1 MTPSPGSPTLVL
13 VPTAVEERRIE
24 DHGGFA
30 PGLAVVALCGFGP
43 IAAAAR
49 TAQLL
54 STWRPA
60 RVVLVG
66 IAGTFDAELLP
77 IGRALAF
84 DAVAIEGIGAGEGR
98 DLAGPA
104 ALGFPQWP
112 GAGAGHD
119 PSMGS
124 EPIHDRIVLTPG
136 GVHDPERLRDPAR
149 TALLL
154 STCAASASASQAA
167 VRRERFPE
175 ALAEDMEGFAV
186 ALACS
191 LAGVP
196 CQIVRGISNV
206 VGDREPA
213 HWRIPAALAAA
224 RLCAIE
230 VLRHPRTA

>member
-1 MTPSPGSPTLVL
+1 MTLSPGSPALVL
-13 VPTAVEERRIE
+13 VPTAVEERRLE
-24 DHGGFA
+24 DHGGFEA
-30 PGLAVVALCGFGP
+30 GLGIVALCGFGP

-49 TAQLL
+49 TAELL
-54 STWRPA
+54 AALRPS

-66 IAGTFDAELLP
+66 IAGTFDPELLP

-84 DAVAIEGIGAGEGR
+84 DAVAVEGIGAGEGR
-98 DLAGPA
+98 TLAGPT

-112 GAGAGHD
+112 GVG
-119 PSMGS
+119 GS
-124 EPIHDRIVLTPG
+124 QAIHDRIVLARS
-136 GVHDPERLRDPAR
+136 HERDPVRLRDPAR

-154 STCAASASASQAA
+154 STCAASASAAQAA

-186 ALACS
+186 AFACA

-224 RLCAIE
+224 RLCALD
-230 VLRHPRTA
+230 VLRHPGSSA

>member
-1 MTPSPGSPTLVL
+1 MAPSPGSPTLIL
-13 VPTAVEERRIE
+13 VPTAVEERRLE
-24 DHGGFA
+24 DQGGFD
-30 PGLAVVALCGFGP
+30 PGLGLVALCGFGP

-49 TAQLL
+49 TAELL
-54 STWRPA
+54 STLRPA

-84 DAVAIEGIGAGEGR
+84 DAVAVEGIGAGEGR

-112 GAGAGHD
+112 GAG
-119 PSMGS
+119 GS
-124 EPIHDRIVLTPG
+124 EAIHDRIVLARSR
-136 GVHDPERLRDPAR
+136 VRDPARLRDPER

-154 STCAASASASQAA
+154 STCAASASAAQAA
-167 VRRERFPE
+167 LRRERFPE

-186 ALACS
+186 ALACA

-213 HWRIPAALAAA
+213 RWRIPAALAAA
-224 RLCAIE
+224 RLCAHE
-230 VLRHPRTA
+230 VLRQRDGAA

>member
-1 MTPSPGSPTLVL
+1 MSPSPGSPALVL
-13 VPTAVEERRIE
+13 IPTAVEQRRIE
-24 DHGGFA
+24 DHGGFDA
-30 PGLAVVALCGFGP
+30 GLGIVALCGFGP

-49 TAQLL
+49 TAELL
-54 STWRPA
+54 SALRPA

-84 DAVAIEGIGAGEGR
+84 DAVAVEGIGAGEGR
-98 DLAGPA
+98 SLAGPA

-112 GAGAGHD
+112 AVGGAEA
-119 PSMGS
+119 
-124 EPIHDRIVLTPG
+124 IHDRIVLARSR
-136 GVHDPERLRDPAR
+136 VRDAERLRDPAR

-154 STCAASASASQAA
+154 STCAASASTAQAA
-167 VRRERFPE
+167 LRRERFPE

-186 ALACS
+186 AFACA

-206 VGDREPA
+206 VGDREPS

-224 RLCAIE
+224 RLCALD
-230 VLRHPRTA
+230 VLRHPGSAA

>member
-1 MTPSPGSPTLVL
+1 MPTAGSPTLVL
-13 VPTAVEERRIE
+13 VPTDVERRRLD
-24 DHGGFA
+24 DHGGFDA
-30 PGLAVVALCGFGP
+30 GLGVVALCGFGP

-49 TAQLL
+49 TAELVATL
-54 STWRPA
+54 RPS

-66 IAGTFDAELLP
+66 IAGTFEPELLP

-84 DAVAIEGIGAGEGR
+84 DAVAVEGIGAGEGR

-112 GAGAGHD
+112 GAGGA
-119 PSMGS
+119 
-124 EPIHDRIVLTPG
+124 EAIHDRIVLAQSR
-136 GVHDPERLRDPAR
+136 VRDPENLRDRAR

-154 STCAASASASQAA
+154 STCAASASPQQAA
-167 VRRERFPE
+167 LRRERFPE

-186 ALACS
+186 ALACA

-196 CQIVRGISNV
+196 CQIVRGVSNV
-206 VGDREPA
+206 VGDRDPA

-224 RLCAIE
+224 RLCALD
-230 VLRHPRTA
+230 VLRRPGPGG